1 MSTAAH
7 DPVAMVVIAAF
18 RTKPLESVTESDSAT
33 SDLLATL

>member
-18 RTKPLESVTESDSAT
+18 RTKPLKIVTENDSAT
-33 SDLLATL
+33 NDLLATL